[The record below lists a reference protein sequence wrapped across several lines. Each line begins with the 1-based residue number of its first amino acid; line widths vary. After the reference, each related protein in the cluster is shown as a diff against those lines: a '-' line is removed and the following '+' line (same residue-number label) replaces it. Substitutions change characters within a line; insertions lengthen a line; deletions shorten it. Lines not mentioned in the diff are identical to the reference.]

1 MDQPLRT
8 EIARACRRL
17 LSEQNRDRQTPTFG
31 CFDRRFWSWKLVDFP
46 EATFQRNVFSLAWQM
61 HSLPEGD
68 AMRPVLADAVTAG
81 LLYATRIQHG
91 DGSFDQAFPNERSFG
106 ATAFVAESLAAAY
119 VLARDGM
126 MADDRAAVEA
136 MLKQAAAF
144 LCDHDETHGVICN
157 HLAGAA
163 WALVQCADL
172 FADER
177 FEKRA
182 AGLLRQVLAN
192 QSGEGWFTEYQG
204 ADPGYQTL
212 CLYFLAQVAQRRA
225 SDDLRA
231 ALSRG
236 VEFVS
241 WFAHPDGSFGG
252 EYGSRRTAICY
263 PGGLALLARDNPL
276 AAAMT
281 RFAAASMGEG
291 RAVGLADIDIANMA
305 PLLSNCVHLA
315 DALDALP
322 ASNLPALP
330 CQRVDVAKDFP
341 QAGLYVRSAGR
352 LYAVI
357 GASNGGVLKVFDRAA
372 RRIVSDDGGYAG
384 RDASG
389 ALVTTQVTVASPRV
403 QASEREITID
413 ADFCTVGQAVP
424 TPAKFLLLRL
434 LNLTAMASIGI
445 GNAVKGLLVRLLIA
459 GGKPAGLG
467 LTRRIAFAGDS
478 ITVDDRIEG
487 SGVVLRSLECGHPF
501 VAIHMASSRYYPGFA
516 ASAMPG
522 RSIDVVA
529 LAANGTVTSRAEIVP

>member
-1 MDQPLRT
+1 MERPLRT

-46 EATFQRNVFSLAWQM
+46 EATFQRNVFPLAWQM
-61 HSLPEGD
+61 RSLSQD
-68 AMRPVLADAVTAG
+68 DILRPLLAEAVTAG
-81 LLYATRIQHG
+81 LLYAARIQHN

-119 VLARDGM
+119 ALARDGM
-126 MADDRAAVEA
+126 PADDRVTVEV
-136 MLKQAAAF
+136 MLKKAAAF

-172 FADER
+172 FGEQR
-177 FEKRA
+177 FEARA
-182 AGLLRQVLAN
+182 AALVRQVLAN

-212 CLYFLAQVAQRRA
+212 CLYFLAQIAQRRP

-231 ALSRG
+231 ALARA

-281 RFAAASMGEG
+281 RFAAVAMGEG

-305 PLLSNCVHLA
+305 PLLSNCVHL
-315 DALDALP
+315 DGALDALP
-322 ASNLPALP
+322 ASGLPALP
-330 CQRVDVAKDFP
+330 CEQAGAAKDFP
-341 QAGLYVRSAGR
+341 LAGLYVRSAGR
-352 LYAVI
+352 LHAVI
-357 GASNGGVLKVFDRAA
+357 GASNGGVLKVFDRET
-372 RRIVSDDGGYAG
+372 RRIVCDDGGYAG

-403 QASEREITID
+403 QAGEREIAIE
-413 ADFCTVGQAVP
+413 ADFCTVGQAMP

-434 LNLTAMASIGI
+434 LNLTVMASIGI
-445 GNAVKGLLVRLLIA
+445 GNVVKSLLVRLLIA
-459 GGKPAGLG
+459 GGKPAGLK
-467 LTRRIAFAGDS
+467 LKRRIVFADDS
-478 ITVDDRIEG
+478 IAVDDRIEG
-487 SGVVLRSLECGHPF
+487 RRTALRTLSCGQPF
-501 VAIHMASSRYYPGFA
+501 VSIHMASSRYFPGFA

-522 RSIDVVA
+522 RSIDVAA
-529 LAANGTVTSRAEIVP
+529 LATQGAVTSRVEIAP